1 MLPQQVADGRSPGTV
16 PGVSS
21 SIGSWQAVHTR
32 IGVKIAHPTSHTP
45 H

>member
-1 MLPQQVADGRSPGTV
+1 MMPQQVAERRYPGTV

-32 IGVKIAHPTSHTP
+32 IGVKMAHLTSHTP
-45 H
+45 P